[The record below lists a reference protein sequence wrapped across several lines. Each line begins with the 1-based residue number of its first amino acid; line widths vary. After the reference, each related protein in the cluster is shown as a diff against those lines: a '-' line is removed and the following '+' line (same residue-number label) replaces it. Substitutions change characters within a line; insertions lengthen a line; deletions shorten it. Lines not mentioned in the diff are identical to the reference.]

1 MSPDLS
7 EEKDENRVYY
17 NLTITFAVG
26 AVSGILLHKFWI
38 RHGRRIRNGDHV
50 TGDMLEKKRWIKGRV
65 TSVGD
70 GDGFRLYH
78 TPLLRIG
85 AVPKAKKDL
94 KDQTI
99 RIRIAGA
106 DAPEGAYFGRPAQPF
121 AVESH
126 DWLKNKILDQKV
138 YCELLQRDQ
147 YSRIVANVDVPR
159 FSLAGLF
166 RGRFSENLAL
176 EMLKAGHATTY
187 EQASAVYGNEGKDAY
202 LNAEKEARAKRR
214 GMWKNG
220 TKIELPAE
228 YKRKYSRASPLAEKE
243 GPQRTVI
250 RRQPSK
256 SVPVRFLRRLLKK

>member
-1 MSPDLS
+1 MSP
-7 EEKDENRVYY
+7 EEKDENKC
-17 NLTITFAVG
+17 NSIITFAVG
-26 AVSGILLHKFWI
+26 AISGILLHKLWI

-50 TGDMLEKKRWIKGRV
+50 TGDMLEKKRWIKGKV

-70 GDGFRLYH
+70 GDGFRLFH

-85 AVPKAKKDL
+85 AVPKTKKDL

-99 RIRIAGA
+99 KIRIAGA
-106 DAPEGAYFGRPAQPF
+106 DAPEGAHFGRPAQPF

-126 DWLKNKILDQKV
+126 NWLKNKISGKKV

-147 YSRIVANVDVPR
+147 YSRIVANVAVPR
-159 FSLAGLF
+159 FPLV
-166 RGRFSENLAL
+166 RRRFSENLAL

-187 EQASAVYGNEGKDAY
+187 EQASAAYGKEGKDVY
-202 LNAEKEARAKRR
+202 LTAEKAARAKRR

-220 TKIELPAE
+220 TKIETPAE
-228 YKRKYSRASPLAEKE
+228 YKRKYSQASPLAEKE
-243 GPQRTVI
+243 EPQRTVI

-256 SVPVRFLRRLLKK
+256 RAPVRLLRRLFKK

>member
-1 MSPDLS
+1 
-7 EEKDENRVYY
+7 
-17 NLTITFAVG
+17 
-26 AVSGILLHKFWI
+26 
-38 RHGRRIRNGDHV
+38 
-50 TGDMLEKKRWIKGRV
+50 MLENKRWIKGRV

-70 GDGFRLYH
+70 GDGFRLFH

-85 AVPKAKKDL
+85 AVPKTKKGMHDFADL

-126 DWLKNKILDQKV
+126 DWLKNKISGKKV
-138 YCELLQRDQ
+138 YCQLLQRDQ
-147 YSRIVANVDVPR
+147 YSRLVANVDVPR
-159 FSLAGLF
+159 FPLVG
-166 RGRFSENLAL
+166 RRFSENLAL

-187 EQASAVYGNEGKDAY
+187 EQASAAYGKEGKDAY
-202 LNAEKEARAKRR
+202 LNAEKEASAKRR

-220 TKIELPAE
+220 TKIETPAE
-228 YKRKYSRASPLAEKE
+228 YKRRYSQPSALAEKE
-243 GPQRTVI
+243 EPQRTVI

-256 SVPVRFLRRLLKK
+256 SVPVRLLRRLLKK